1 MTKARGIQRYFILLL
16 TICVVLS
23 QLNLA
28 SFHAL
33 AAEKGNESLSYDV
46 QQTLSADKK
55 KATLTMKVTPKNE
68 QVTILS
74 VETPD
79 GKKTDGA
86 EAAYT
91 AEANKSVDFLITY
104 QTKDDHNQTTTN
116 TFEASYEVTGIA
128 SEETVTS
135 PADEKVA
142 EKSASTEKQD
152 VATKEDNTSQKS
164 PVKGLKATPPTAT
177 LSIPDYNQTAWSN
190 GDIKDVTVTVDF
202 GNDTSS
208 GKKVNFTLP
217 DGMRFMS
224 IPVPSEY
231 QATSGVDATLLTYLG
246 SSNPLGTAI
255 TSTTVPSKE
264 TTYNSATF
272 GTVSYAFKEGTEKAS
287 FTFSIR
293 VDAAKYYGA
302 TDLKAPIQVE
312 AFMDGASTPVASAE
326 QKIHAEGN
334 KVVGYANQD
343 HVKTMFRNW
352 FSSYNVPEVMA
363 STDTDPSYNDT
374 KTYAVVTG
382 LNQVDSRG
390 ATIYLAKHSSLTL
403 YYPEGM
409 DYVGVTNGD
418 GRLMGNNSYT
428 TITPYPEEHKVVI
441 DIDQSKYNGAP
452 RYGVR
457 YQIPKGTPAGTY
469 NATKAPHAVITTYD
483 GEVFESDALTSNGA
497 NLTTV
502 APVDTVNVVDTTLN
516 KMAITT
522 GNKNINP
529 DNETWAG
536 SIQVNN
542 KKTAGTKTNQ
552 IYHIQFDPNWKVYTV
567 NLPFDGTIPNN
578 KVTDIQYKTNL
589 DNTYRTYTGTLPTL
603 GTNRMASFDATAVG
617 LQEGEY
623 FTDVKANVGDFSPGY
638 ESISPNNTY
647 IAASTASYGIVSPGI
662 TSVQFKAE
670 MYDATD
676 EANTKVS
683 GVSTYSV
690 SNNITTVANG
700 TATYYN
706 SKGSQIKA
714 ASAGDKVTT
723 KASLA
728 VHEYPYG
735 TRTALNDPVIYLRAV
750 EGSAIL
756 PASIKL
762 MDQNNQAV
770 NYTVQ
775 QETANNGDKVYVL
788 KTTDVT
794 VGRYVDYP
802 SKYKYLNLSYDT
814 TFDVTLDKNISMD
827 IQNVLAWGGPDVTSY
842 TTTNCFSDVGL
853 DVNKNGKDNENLLSA
868 NSSTLSVSKQDTVA
882 VETFLS
888 VAGEGAKS
896 PYVDGDDSTVSYFTP
911 GTNADYTVKV
921 TNTSDSAANT
931 FELYIPIPKT
941 GEDFGTKFQNDPFK
955 WDMKL
960 SQALTLT
967 PAQQAQFDVS
977 YATTA
982 TADNY
987 ESASIY
993 TSTVA
998 DYGQVNMVKIKVKTQ
1013 INAGE
1018 EQNFQVPLQVD
1029 ETFDSATTGDKIG
1042 ERDIYNPYYR
1052 VVTNTFSGTLAGTK
1066 VGAELVIAEVSG
1078 RLFNDK
1084 DANGLYEVAKGD
1096 TVLANETVELYKWN
1110 DTTSQ
1115 YEPAKQDG
1123 NPVTAKTDANGLYK
1137 FDYTTGVAYGKYAVK
1152 FPDKAGYEFT
1162 LKNVGKDSTID
1173 SDVPNTGADKG
1184 WVKEIDPTQPDAASI
1199 NAGYF
1204 QYTAADL
1211 KVNLNEKLVREG
1223 ASLKVTLPK
1232 VASTSSLPVED
1243 TIEPAFFNNIQA
1255 SVDGMKWTSADTSK
1269 ATVQTL
1275 SDGSGAIV
1283 GVSAQGKTVSATNVT
1298 IAIQDMFGAKQSSTA
1313 PVYVAT
1319 TDGKVT
1325 QKDSFTLGA
1334 TDFSL
1339 EYKASVGLTD
1349 EQALNLAK
1357 TAAFEEV
1364 KNGVN
1369 SNAQDLSSTVQ
1380 VNEDQLSAIQNGSK
1394 QGGTYPLTFTITK
1407 DGKTADVV
1415 IQVTVAKDLTEV
1427 NAHDSTIY
1435 VGDSWTAADNFN
1447 SALDKE
1453 GTSVNFSAI
1462 QVTGTVNTQTAG
1474 TYPVTYTYNGVSTTV
1489 QVTVK
1494 DVQTAVNAHDSV
1506 IYTGDSWTA
1515 ADNFDSAVD
1524 KDGRPIA
1531 LKDVTVTGTV
1541 NTKQAGNYMITYTYD
1556 GVSTSITVTVK
1567 EDKEGVQ
1574 AHDSTIYVGDTW
1586 SAEDNFDSAFD
1597 KDGKP
1602 VTFQAVKVVE
1612 KPTVN
1617 TKQAGTYEVTYSYGN
1632 VSKTVTLTVK
1642 EVQTAVNAH
1651 DSTIY
1656 VGDSWS
1662 AADNFDSARDKDGQP
1677 VALSDVQVTGTV
1689 DTKQAGIYA
1698 ITYSY
1703 DGVSV
1708 TVHVIVKDPQTA
1720 VHAHDSVIY
1729 AGDKWDAADN
1739 FDSAVDKDGKQVAY
1753 KDLTV
1758 SEMPTVDTHT
1768 PGVYQVTYSYDG
1780 ISTTINVTVEPR
1792 QTNVEVHDSTIYAGD
1807 KWSPK
1812 DNFDQAKDKQGNVV
1826 PFADVTVTGNV
1837 DTKTPGT
1844 YEVSYVYDGVKEIAH
1859 ITVLPNQAHITVQD
1873 STIHK
1878 GDAWKAQDNFIQAT
1892 NRDGKIISF
1901 FNVQTK
1907 GTVNSHKVGSY
1918 EVAYTIDPNEGT
1930 ADAGKEQI
1938 TVTATITVVDSAK
1951 PVVPS
1956 KPTTPTKPTTNK
1968 PSTGGTTIHIQSSPQ
1983 HTATYLEAKPLPK
1996 TGDQT
2001 SPWVLWAGFSLVGLG
2016 MVLIFTKR
2024 RREYK

>member
-1 MTKARGIQRYFILLL
+1 
-16 TICVVLS
+16 LS

-33 AAEKGNESLSYDV
+33 AAEKGNERLSYDV

-55 KATLTMKVTPKNE
+55 KANLTMKVTPKND

-91 AEANKSVDFLITY
+91 AEANESVDFLVTY
-104 QTKDDHNQTTTN
+104 QTKDEHNQTTTN
-116 TFEASYEVTGIA
+116 TLEAFYEVTGIA
-128 SEETVTS
+128 SEETMAS
-135 PADEKVA
+135 SADEKPA
-142 EKSASTEKQD
+142 EKPASMEKQD
-152 VATKEDNTSQKS
+152 ATTKEATTSQKT
-164 PVKGLKATPPTAT
+164 PVKGLKATQSTAT
-177 LSIPDYNQTAWSN
+177 LSIPDYNQIAWSN

-202 GNDTSS
+202 GNGTSS
-208 GKKVNFTLP
+208 GKKVQFTLP

-224 IPVPSEY
+224 IPVPNGY
-231 QATSGVDATLLTYLG
+231 QVGSGVDATLLNYLG
-246 SSNPLGTAI
+246 ASNPLGTAI

-264 TTYNSATF
+264 TTYNSATY
-272 GTVSYAFKEGTEKAS
+272 GTVSYDLNEGTEKAS
-287 FTFSIR
+287 FTFSVR
-293 VDAAKYYGA
+293 VDGAKYYGA
-302 TDLKAPIQVE
+302 ADLKTPIQVE
-312 AFMDGASTPVASAE
+312 AFMDGANTPVASAE

-334 KVVGYANQD
+334 YVVGNANQS

-352 FSSYNVPEVMA
+352 YASNNVPEVTP
-363 STDTDPSYNDT
+363 STATISSYNET
-374 KTYAVVTG
+374 RSYGVVNAI
-382 LNQVDSRG
+382 NQVDSRG
-390 ATIYLAKHSSLTL
+390 AIFYLAKHITLTL

-409 DYVGVTNGD
+409 DYVGITGGGGNTIT
-418 GRLMGNNSYT
+418 NNSYT
-428 TITPYPEEHKVVI
+428 TITPYPEEHKVIIEV
-441 DIDQSKYNGAP
+441 DPLKYNGSP
-452 RYGVR
+452 RYAVK
-457 YQIPKGTPAGTY
+457 YKIPEGTPAGTY
-469 NATKAPHAVITTYD
+469 NATRAPHAVITTYD
-483 GEVFESDALTSNGA
+483 GEVFESDALTGTA
-497 NLTTV
+497 ADLTTIT
-502 APVDTVNVVDTTLN
+502 PVDTVNVVDTTLN
-516 KMAITT
+516 QMAITT

-536 SIQVNN
+536 SIQIDN
-542 KKTAGTKTNQ
+542 KHTAGIKTNQ
-552 IYHIQFDPNWKVYTV
+552 IYHIQFDPNWKTYTV
-567 NLPFDGTIPNN
+567 NLPFDGTLSNN

-589 DNTYRTYTGTLPTL
+589 NNNYRTYTGSLPKTNV
-603 GTNRMASFDATAVG
+603 NRMATLDAAAVG

-623 FTDVKANVGDFSPGY
+623 FTDVKANVGDFSVGF
-638 ESISPNNTY
+638 INTTPSAGMS
-647 IAASTASYGIVSPGI
+647 AASSASYGIVSPGI

-670 MYDATD
+670 IYDAAD

-690 SNNITTVANG
+690 SNTITGYASG
-700 TATYYN
+700 TTTFYN
-706 SKGSQIKA
+706 TKGSPIKA

-723 KASLA
+723 KATLA
-728 VHEYPYG
+728 LNDYPYG
-735 TRTALNDPVIYLRAV
+735 TRTTLNDPIIYLRAV
-750 EGSAIL
+750 EGSTIL

-762 MDQNNQAV
+762 TDQDNQEV
-770 NYTVQ
+770 TYTIQ

-788 KTTDVT
+788 KATDTT

-802 SKYKYLNLSYDT
+802 SKNSYLNLSYDT
-814 TFDVTLDKNISMD
+814 TFDVTLAKNINMD
-827 IQNVLAWGGPDVTSY
+827 IQNVLAWGGPNVASY
-842 TTTNCFSDVGL
+842 GGANAFSDVGL

-967 PAQQAQFDVS
+967 PTQQAQFDVS

-1018 EQNFQVPLQVD
+1018 EQSFQVPLQVD
-1029 ETFDSATTGDKIG
+1029 ETFDSATAGDKIG

-1078 RLFNDK
+1078 RLFNDQ
-1084 DANGLYEVAKGD
+1084 DANGLYEAAKGD

-1110 DTTSQ
+1110 DATSQ
-1115 YEPAKQDG
+1115 YEPVKQDG

-1137 FDYTTGVAYGKYAVK
+1137 FDYTTGVEYGKYAVK

-1162 LKNVGKDSTID
+1162 LKNVGKDSAID

-1232 VASTSSLPVED
+1232 VASTSGLAAED

-1349 EQALNLAK
+1349 AQALNLAK

-1369 SNAQDLSSTVQ
+1369 SSAQDLSSTVQ
-1380 VNEDQLSAIQNGSK
+1380 VNEDHLSAIQNGSK
-1394 QGGTYPLTFTITK
+1394 QGGTYPLTFTVTK
-1407 DGKTADVV
+1407 DGKAADVV

-1435 VGDSWTAADNFN
+1435 VGDSW
-1447 SALDKE
+1447 
-1453 GTSVNFSAI
+1453 
-1462 QVTGTVNTQTAG
+1462 
-1474 TYPVTYTYNGVSTTV
+1474 
-1489 QVTVK
+1489 
-1494 DVQTAVNAHDSV
+1494 
-1506 IYTGDSWTA
+1506 
-1515 ADNFDSAVD
+1515 
-1524 KDGRPIA
+1524 
-1531 LKDVTVTGTV
+1531 
-1541 NTKQAGNYMITYTYD
+1541 
-1556 GVSTSITVTVK
+1556 
-1567 EDKEGVQ
+1567 
-1574 AHDSTIYVGDTW
+1574 
-1586 SAEDNFDSAFD
+1586 
-1597 KDGKP
+1597 
-1602 VTFQAVKVVE
+1602 
-1612 KPTVN
+1612 
-1617 TKQAGTYEVTYSYGN
+1617 
-1632 VSKTVTLTVK
+1632 
-1642 EVQTAVNAH
+1642 
-1651 DSTIY
+1651 
-1656 VGDSWS
+1656 S
-1662 AADNFDSARDKDGQP
+1662 AADNFDNARDKDGQP
-1677 VALSDVQVTGTV
+1677 VDLSDVQVTGTV
-1689 DTKQAGIYA
+1689 DTKQAGTYA

-1703 DGVSV
+1703 EGVSV
-1708 TVHVIVKDPQTA
+1708 TVNVVVKDPQTA

-1739 FDSAVDKDGKQVAY
+1739 FDSAVDKDGKPVSY

-1758 SEMPTVDTHT
+1758 SEMPTVDTQT

-1780 ISTTINVTVEPR
+1780 VSTTINVTVEPR
-1792 QTNVEVHDSTIYAGD
+1792 QTNVKVHDSTIYAGD

-1812 DNFDQAKDKQGNVV
+1812 DNFDQAIDKQGNTV
-1826 PFADVTVTGNV
+1826 PFENVTVTGSV

-1844 YEVSYVYDGVKEIAH
+1844 YEVSYVYDGVKGTAH
-1859 ITVLPNQAHITVQD
+1859 ITVLPNQAQITVQD

-1878 GDAWKAQDNFIQAT
+1878 GDAWKAQDNFVQAT
-1892 NRDGKIISF
+1892 NRDGKTISF
-1901 FNVQTK
+1901 SHVQTK
-1907 GTVNSHKVGSY
+1907 GTVNSHQVGSY
-1918 EVAYTIDPNEGT
+1918 EVTYTIDPNEGT

-1951 PVVPS
+1951 SVVPS
-1956 KPTTPTKPTTNK
+1956 KPTTNK
-1968 PSTGGTTIHIQSSPQ
+1968 PSAGGTTIHNSPQ

-2001 SPWVLWAGFSLVGLG
+2001 SPWVLWAGLSLVGVGL
-2016 MVLIFTKR
+2016 VLVFMKR
-2024 RREYK
+2024 RRKHS

>member
-1 MTKARGIQRYFILLL
+1 M
-16 TICVVLS
+16 
-23 QLNLA
+23 
-28 SFHAL
+28 
-33 AAEKGNESLSYDV
+33 
-46 QQTLSADKK
+46 
-55 KATLTMKVTPKNE
+55 
-68 QVTILS
+68 
-74 VETPD
+74 
-79 GKKTDGA
+79 
-86 EAAYT
+86 
-91 AEANKSVDFLITY
+91 
-104 QTKDDHNQTTTN
+104 
-116 TFEASYEVTGIA
+116 
-128 SEETVTS
+128 
-135 PADEKVA
+135 
-142 EKSASTEKQD
+142 
-152 VATKEDNTSQKS
+152 
-164 PVKGLKATPPTAT
+164 
-177 LSIPDYNQTAWSN
+177 
-190 GDIKDVTVTVDF
+190 
-202 GNDTSS
+202 
-208 GKKVNFTLP
+208 
-217 DGMRFMS
+217 
-224 IPVPSEY
+224 
-231 QATSGVDATLLTYLG
+231 
-246 SSNPLGTAI
+246 
-255 TSTTVPSKE
+255 
-264 TTYNSATF
+264 
-272 GTVSYAFKEGTEKAS
+272 
-287 FTFSIR
+287 
-293 VDAAKYYGA
+293 
-302 TDLKAPIQVE
+302 
-312 AFMDGASTPVASAE
+312 
-326 QKIHAEGN
+326 
-334 KVVGYANQD
+334 
-343 HVKTMFRNW
+343 
-352 FSSYNVPEVMA
+352 
-363 STDTDPSYNDT
+363 
-374 KTYAVVTG
+374 
-382 LNQVDSRG
+382 
-390 ATIYLAKHSSLTL
+390 
-403 YYPEGM
+403 
-409 DYVGVTNGD
+409 
-418 GRLMGNNSYT
+418 
-428 TITPYPEEHKVVI
+428 
-441 DIDQSKYNGAP
+441 
-452 RYGVR
+452 
-457 YQIPKGTPAGTY
+457 
-469 NATKAPHAVITTYD
+469 
-483 GEVFESDALTSNGA
+483 FESDALTSNSA

-589 DNTYRTYTGTLPTL
+589 DNTYRTYTGTLPAL

-723 KASLA
+723 KASLS

-770 NYTVQ
+770 HYTVQ
-775 QETANNGDKVYVL
+775 QEIANNGNKVYVL

-794 VGRYVDYP
+794 VGRYVGYP

-896 PYVDGDDSTVSYFTP
+896 PYVDVDDSTVSYFTP

-921 TNTSDSAANT
+921 TNTSDSAANI

-1052 VVTNTFSGTLAGTK
+1052 VITNTFSGTLAGTK

-1173 SDVPNTGADKG
+1173 SDVPNTGEDKG

-1204 QYTAADL
+1204 QYTATDL

-1232 VASTSSLPVED
+1232 VASTSGLPAED

-1283 GVSAQGKTVSATNVT
+1283 GVSAQGKTVSATNVM

-1313 PVYVAT
+1313 PV
-1319 TDGKVT
+1319 
-1325 QKDSFTLGA
+1325 
-1334 TDFSL
+1334 
-1339 EYKASVGLTD
+1339 
-1349 EQALNLAK
+1349 
-1357 TAAFEEV
+1357 
-1364 KNGVN
+1364 
-1369 SNAQDLSSTVQ
+1369 
-1380 VNEDQLSAIQNGSK
+1380 
-1394 QGGTYPLTFTITK
+1394 
-1407 DGKTADVV
+1407 
-1415 IQVTVAKDLTEV
+1415 
-1427 NAHDSTIY
+1427 
-1435 VGDSWTAADNFN
+1435 
-1447 SALDKE
+1447 
-1453 GTSVNFSAI
+1453 
-1462 QVTGTVNTQTAG
+1462 
-1474 TYPVTYTYNGVSTTV
+1474 
-1489 QVTVK
+1489 
-1494 DVQTAVNAHDSV
+1494 
-1506 IYTGDSWTA
+1506 
-1515 ADNFDSAVD
+1515 
-1524 KDGRPIA
+1524 
-1531 LKDVTVTGTV
+1531 
-1541 NTKQAGNYMITYTYD
+1541 
-1556 GVSTSITVTVK
+1556 
-1567 EDKEGVQ
+1567 
-1574 AHDSTIYVGDTW
+1574 
-1586 SAEDNFDSAFD
+1586 
-1597 KDGKP
+1597 
-1602 VTFQAVKVVE
+1602 
-1612 KPTVN
+1612 
-1617 TKQAGTYEVTYSYGN
+1617 
-1632 VSKTVTLTVK
+1632 
-1642 EVQTAVNAH
+1642 
-1651 DSTIY
+1651 
-1656 VGDSWS
+1656 
-1662 AADNFDSARDKDGQP
+1662 
-1677 VALSDVQVTGTV
+1677 
-1689 DTKQAGIYA
+1689 
-1698 ITYSY
+1698 
-1703 DGVSV
+1703 
-1708 TVHVIVKDPQTA
+1708 
-1720 VHAHDSVIY
+1720 
-1729 AGDKWDAADN
+1729 
-1739 FDSAVDKDGKQVAY
+1739 
-1753 KDLTV
+1753 
-1758 SEMPTVDTHT
+1758 
-1768 PGVYQVTYSYDG
+1768 
-1780 ISTTINVTVEPR
+1780 
-1792 QTNVEVHDSTIYAGD
+1792 
-1807 KWSPK
+1807 
-1812 DNFDQAKDKQGNVV
+1812 
-1826 PFADVTVTGNV
+1826 
-1837 DTKTPGT
+1837 
-1844 YEVSYVYDGVKEIAH
+1844 
-1859 ITVLPNQAHITVQD
+1859 
-1873 STIHK
+1873 
-1878 GDAWKAQDNFIQAT
+1878 
-1892 NRDGKIISF
+1892 
-1901 FNVQTK
+1901 
-1907 GTVNSHKVGSY
+1907 
-1918 EVAYTIDPNEGT
+1918 
-1930 ADAGKEQI
+1930 
-1938 TVTATITVVDSAK
+1938 
-1951 PVVPS
+1951 
-1956 KPTTPTKPTTNK
+1956 
-1968 PSTGGTTIHIQSSPQ
+1968 
-1983 HTATYLEAKPLPK
+1983 
-1996 TGDQT
+1996 
-2001 SPWVLWAGFSLVGLG
+2001 
-2016 MVLIFTKR
+2016 
-2024 RREYK
+2024 